1 MASERR
7 EVASGTEWE
16 ETVGYSR
23 AVRAGD
29 QVHVAGTTAVD
40 EDGEPMDAGPHE
52 QARRALALV
61 TDALRAAGAEP
72 EQVVRTRAFVTDAD
86 DWEAVGRAHAE
97 AFGDAQPAMTLV
109 EVAALVDPR
118 LCVEFEATAVLR

>member
-1 MASERR
+1 MAPERR

-16 ETVGYSR
+16 AAAGYSR

-40 EDGEPMDAGPHE
+40 GDGEPMDAGPYE
-52 QARRALALV
+52 QASRALALV
-61 TDALRAAGAEP
+61 ADALREAGAEP
-72 EQVVRTRAFVTDAD
+72 GQVVRTRAFVTDAD

-97 AFGDAQPAMTLV
+97 AFGEARPAMTLV

-118 LCVEFEATAVLR
+118 LCVEFEATAVVG

>member
-1 MASERR
+1 MASERQ
-7 EVASGTEWE
+7 ETASGTDWE
-16 ETVGYSR
+16 GAAGYSR

-40 EDGEPMDAGPHE
+40 ENGEPMDAGPYE

-61 TDALRAAGAEP
+61 ADALREAGAEP
-72 EQVVRTRAFVTDAD
+72 EEVVRTRAFVTDAD
-86 DWEAVGRAHAE
+86 DWEAVGRVHAE
-97 AFGDAQPAMTLV
+97 AFGEAHPAMTLV

-118 LCVEFEATAVLR
+118 LCVEFEATAVVG